1 VIFDH
6 MKKAMILFL
15 FMSVSFGMLAQD
27 QLLNVAKQYLL
38 SGDYIKAAA
47 TFKQLVDYNQ
57 EDATVLLGYFESLK
71 GLKDYKT
78 AEKII
83 KQQLKLNDKNVSYQ
97 FELAKLYKLQG
108 EDKKA
113 SKIVE
118 SIIHQLKPEDDAIR
132 NTAMMFQKEGMF
144 NEAIS
149 VFEKGKSFA
158 PENPYLYAEE
168 LALLYD
174 KKGDTEKAT
183 DQLLDLYI
191 SKNEKS
197 EEIKATFQRMF
208 NNPEKLETFR
218 KKVQKRATKEPDIVA
233 YPDLLAWLYIQ
244 QNDYENA
251 FIQIKSIDNRF
262 NEQGRRSLGFAR
274 VALREK
280 QFKAALIAY
289 DFVMSKGK
297 DQPYYVI
304 AYSEKLTCLKEQLK
318 YNPHYTPADV
328 TLVSNAYATFLEE
341 NPSYKLK
348 ETLREYAELEARY
361 AHNIDKA
368 IALLSEITKAHNA
381 DALFKGRCKLEMGD
395 YELVRNNIWESTL
408 LYSQVDKEFKRD
420 MLGEEARYKNAK
432 LSYYTGDFVWAQG
445 QLDVLKA
452 STSELIANDALNL
465 SVLITENNPIADSNT
480 TPLLMFAHADLLA
493 FQNKDEEALTTLDSI
508 ELIYPKHPLQDDI
521 LMERARIAM
530 KKQDYSEAALQL
542 QKITTQYADDVL
554 ADDAL
559 YHLAFINENYFSNKD
574 EAKRLYEQL
583 IIKYPGS
590 TFINEAR
597 KRFRALRGD
606 KTDVEVNSF

>member
-1 VIFDH
+1 MIFDH

-27 QLLNVAKQYLL
+27 QLLKVAKQYLL

-208 NNPEKLETFR
+208 NNPEKLESFR

-251 FIQIKSIDNRF
+251 FIQISPYCLRLCD
-262 NEQGRRSLGFAR
+262 EQRQR
-274 VALREK
+274 
-280 QFKAALIAY
+280 
-289 DFVMSKGK
+289 
-297 DQPYYVI
+297 P
-304 AYSEKLTCLKEQLK
+304 
-318 YNPHYTPADV
+318 
-328 TLVSNAYATFLEE
+328 
-341 NPSYKLK
+341 
-348 ETLREYAELEARY
+348 
-361 AHNIDKA
+361 
-368 IALLSEITKAHNA
+368 ALLC
-381 DALFKGRCKLEMGD
+381 DC
-395 YELVRNNIWESTL
+395 
-408 LYSQVDKEFKRD
+408 
-420 MLGEEARYKNAK
+420 
-432 LSYYTGDFVWAQG
+432 
-445 QLDVLKA
+445 
-452 STSELIANDALNL
+452 
-465 SVLITENNPIADSNT
+465 
-480 TPLLMFAHADLLA
+480 
-493 FQNKDEEALTTLDSI
+493 
-508 ELIYPKHPLQDDI
+508 LQRKTH
-521 LMERARIAM
+521 LPERA
-530 KKQDYSEAALQL
+530 
-542 QKITTQYADDVL
+542 T
-554 ADDAL
+554 
-559 YHLAFINENYFSNKD
+559 
-574 EAKRLYEQL
+574 
-583 IIKYPGS
+583 
-590 TFINEAR
+590 
-597 KRFRALRGD
+597 
-606 KTDVEVNSF
+606 